1 MGDSIDSLSS
11 GGSLNLGS
19 AATACNSST
28 APLLTAPLKDAPE
41 PRTRRVSLSLQLSAL
56 QPTNSSGSLAGMLP
70 TSTTNASGGSGS
82 GSFSSSG
89 FVPSRPGGTPRGMG
103 CDQRTPR
110 GGMLPFA
117 TTLPPATPTGR
128 QSQQYQQQQQQH
140 LRLSMPLIPSL
151 VNTPTNGSGSRHGG
165 VSLAPLQLSAHQHD
179 KARSRSFSGH
189 ASPSPLYSSS
199 SNSGAG
205 STADSKLSHWGHT
218 IGSATSTSTA
228 KTASASSGSGIS
240 RS

>member
-1 MGDSIDSLSS
+1 
-11 GGSLNLGS
+11 
-19 AATACNSST
+19 
-28 APLLTAPLKDAPE
+28 
-41 PRTRRVSLSLQLSAL
+41 
-56 QPTNSSGSLAGMLP
+56 MLP

-240 RS
+240 RSSSAHDCWSSTPPS